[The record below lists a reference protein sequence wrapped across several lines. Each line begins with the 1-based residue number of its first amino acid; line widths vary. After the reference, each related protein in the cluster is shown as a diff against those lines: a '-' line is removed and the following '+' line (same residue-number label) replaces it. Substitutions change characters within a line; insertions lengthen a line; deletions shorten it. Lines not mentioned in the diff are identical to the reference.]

1 MKKTNLDTCRTS
13 YFGTVLT
20 TTVNNLIDKFGKPS
34 FEDNCGEDKVN
45 VEWNME
51 TSTGKVFTIYDWKE
65 YREIDFDEEIHFH
78 IGGFNQNDTTLALIE
93 ITKILSE

>member
-1 MKKTNLDTCRTS
+1 
-13 YFGTVLT
+13 
-20 TTVNNLIDKFGKPS
+20 
-34 FEDNCGEDKVN
+34 
-45 VEWNME
+45 ME